1 MFETLGLVWSALWER
16 RGRTIGAIIGV
27 VIAFTALTF
36 ALSVG
41 NYFRESALSF
51 FGQLGINNLFVV
63 GTFTQADVALMRVYA
78 APYST
83 AVVPISMAFAS
94 VRLPNGKIASV
105 NLYGVPKDYVSA
117 LVPQTSIYEGSNSV
131 GGSLA
136 VVGYGVAFDQ
146 NTGAQLLDVGF
157 PIPLAYGGRSFTL
170 VVSGIILPGQA
181 SAVNTLNAVII
192 DDGLFRSITGTTDY
206 SLVIITLRDTAY
218 IDKVQSLIKAAFPN
232 AQVVNLASLVQ
243 TINQFFTGLELF
255 LGLVSGVSTVITA
268 LWLYDTMTISVIQR
282 TKEFGILR
290 AIGFKRRQ
298 ITAMVVLEAIVVS
311 ALGVAVGAVL
321 LVPLSFMKIGFFPG
335 MAVSISP
342 PLHIALG
349 TAALVVAINA
359 LGALAPALRAGG
371 MNLVDALRYE

>member
-136 VVGYGVAFDQ
+136 VVGYDVAFDQ

-335 MAVSISP
+335 MAISISP

>member
-232 AQVVNLASLVQ
+232 TQVVNLASLVQ

-335 MAVSISP
+335 MAISISP
-342 PLHIALG
+342 PLDIALG

>member
-63 GTFTQADVALMRVYA
+63 GSFTQADVALMRVYA

-136 VVGYGVAFDQ
+136 VVGYDVAFDQ

-192 DDGLFRSITGTTDY
+192 DERLFQSITGTTDY

>member
-206 SLVIITLRDTAY
+206 SLVIITLKDTAY